1 MSMYTMFE
9 YYPVTKVTQEVD
21 VMALP
26 VIAMKIDGGII
37 IATNPIARYGTSL
50 RYTDVDRV

>member
-1 MSMYTMFE
+1 MSMYCISE

-21 VMALP
+21 VLALP
-26 VIAMKIDGGII
+26 IIAMKIDGGII

-50 RYTDVDRV
+50 RYTDVDRI